1 MHLVTGGAGFIGI
14 NLVERLLA
22 RGEPVIALDNLVR
35 GREAYLRRFERRAGF
50 RFKQVDCADLAAL
63 RRCLDEI
70 GPAGAIREVWHLAA
84 NSDIPA
90 GVADPLVDHRDTFLT
105 TFNTLM
111 VMRELKIPAI
121 RFSSS
126 SSIYGEFGDKR
137 IEEDSG
143 PLRPISNYG
152 AMKLAAE
159 AQISAARETF
169 LERADIFRFPN
180 VVGTPATHGVIYD
193 FVAKLRRTPDRLDV
207 LGDGS
212 QQKPYMHVDDLI
224 DAMLFIAA
232 RADERFNVFNIAP
245 HDDGVTVRFIAETV
259 RDIVAP
265 GGVIRFGA
273 GDRGWVGDVPKFRY
287 STTRLER
294 LGWRPKLSSAD
305 AVRRAAREIAAQG
318 PWE

>member
-1 MHLVTGGAGFIGI
+1 
-14 NLVERLLA
+14 
-22 RGEPVIALDNLVR
+22 
-35 GREAYLRRFERRAGF
+35 
-50 RFKQVDCADLAAL
+50 
-63 RRCLDEI
+63 
-70 GPAGAIREVWHLAA
+70 VWHLAA

-90 GVADPLVDHRDTFLT
+90 GVTDPLVDHRDTFLT
-105 TFNTLM
+105 TFNMLM

-126 SSIYGEFGDKR
+126 SSIYGEFGDKL

-232 RADERFNVFNIAP
+232 RADERLNVFNIGP
-245 HDDGVTVRFIAETV
+245 DDDGVTVRFIAETV

-265 GGVIRFGA
+265 GAVIRFGA

-287 STTRLER
+287 STARLER
-294 LGWRPKLSSAD
+294 LRWRPKLSSAD

>member
-14 NLVERLLA
+14 NLIERLLS

-35 GREAYLRRFERRAGF
+35 GREAYLRRFEGRAGF
-50 RFKQVDCADLAAL
+50 RFKQVDCADLEAL
-63 RRCLDEI
+63 RRCMNEI
-70 GPAGAIREVWHLAA
+70 GSTGAIREVWHLAA

-105 TFNTLM
+105 TFNTLI
-111 VMRELKIPAI
+111 VMRELKIPVM

-126 SSIYGEFGDKR
+126 SSIYGEFGGR
-137 IEEDSG
+137 LIEEGSG

-193 FVAKLRRTPDRLDV
+193 FVAKLRRTSDHLEV

-224 DAMLFIAA
+224 DALLFIAA
-232 RADERFNVFNIAP
+232 RASERFNVFNIAP
-245 HDDGVTVRFIAETV
+245 DDDGVTVRFIAETV

-265 GGVIRFGA
+265 RAEIRFGT
-273 GDRGWVGDVPKFRY
+273 GERGWVGDVPKFRY
-287 STTRLER
+287 ATGRLEG
-294 LGWRPKLSSAD
+294 LGWRPKLSSAE
-305 AVRRAAREIAAQG
+305 AVRQAAREIAAQG
-318 PWE
+318 RGQ

>member
-1 MHLVTGGAGFIGI
+1 ML
-14 NLVERLLA
+14 
-22 RGEPVIALDNLVR
+22 
-35 GREAYLRRFERRAGF
+35 F
-50 RFKQVDCADLAAL
+50 RSL
-63 RRCLDEI
+63 
-70 GPAGAIREVWHLAA
+70 
-84 NSDIPA
+84 
-90 GVADPLVDHRDTFLT
+90 
-105 TFNTLM
+105 
-111 VMRELKIPAI
+111 
-121 RFSSS
+121 
-126 SSIYGEFGDKR
+126 

-169 LERADIFRFPN
+169 LGRADIFRFPN

-193 FVAKLRRTPDRLDV
+193 FIAKLRRTPDRLDV

-224 DAMLFIAA
+224 DAMLFIVM

-245 HDDGVTVRFIAETV
+245 DDDGVTVRFIAETV
-259 RDIVAP
+259 CDIVAP
-265 GGVIRFGA
+265 RAEIRFGT

-287 STTRLER
+287 STARLER